1 MRVRTPHVN
10 KQWFLCISY
19 LLSSPSRQNMAEERW
34 RGFQNLFLI
43 LSSLVHRCG
52 LRGAVVHVC
61 IDQPLHASAVLS
73 MHPFVHASAYPLIY
87 IRESVDL
94 YIDVSFVCSGHPFI
108 FPFVGPTVPPS
119 IYASMHVL
127 VYVLVLFYIHV
138 WFARSPIH
146 FLVCVSVCLFTCLS
160 ISLPVRLVMFLCLC
174 LFVGLS
180 PSLCLSLS
188 PSPSLSL
195 SLPRYSI
202 IPLPSS
208 IPPIFYPP
216 TLYI

>member
-1 MRVRTPHVN
+1 
-10 KQWFLCISY
+10 
-19 LLSSPSRQNMAEERW
+19 MAEERW

-188 PSPSLSL
+188 LFLSL
-195 SLPRYSI
+195 SVSLAFSFA
-202 IPLPSS
+202 LSLSVCLLSLCLSS
-208 IPPIFYPP
+208 LFPVASSSVLCLSAGVDLRNHF
-216 TLYI
+216 LMF